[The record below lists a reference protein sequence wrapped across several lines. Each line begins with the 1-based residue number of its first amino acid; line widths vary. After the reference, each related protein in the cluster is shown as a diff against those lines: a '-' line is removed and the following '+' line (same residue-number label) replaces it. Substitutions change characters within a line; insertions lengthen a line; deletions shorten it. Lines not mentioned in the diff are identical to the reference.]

1 VDERPIGKT
10 SKINPARSA
19 EKNFLKMEE
28 TKRCP
33 FCDNEIKLKAKK
45 CQFCGEWLTAAPSVS
60 LTGVDL
66 VKQALGDR
74 YEIQEEIGRG
84 GMATVYRA
92 VQKSLDRTVALKVVH
107 QNLLHDSEFV
117 ARFHREAKLC
127 ASLNH
132 PNIVHVYDEG
142 EVSGVH
148 FMAMEYLEG
157 QDLRH
162 LIRSRGKLTPE
173 QTLQYLLPVAEA
185 LDYAHGRGLIH
196 RDIKSAN
203 IFICN
208 NPATERSRS
217 ARIVL
222 MDFGIAHAAAGTQ
235 LTKAGTVI
243 GTPEYMSPE
252 QADGRAVDHRTDL
265 YSLGVVMYECLT
277 GRVPFTS
284 DNAVST
290 IYKVLNEQ
298 PDEAA
303 FGNITYR
310 VKVLAMSLLSK
321 NPANRPAS
329 GAKTAEAI
337 RLLQQGKEW
346 QPPAPVQAAP
356 KPTAAPKPAAAPGE
370 TIKLSGTPPPRPK
383 PKAPPQKKNVSPQV
397 WAMGAIGVILIATL
411 LAVLLQPPQRP
422 GQPETAKIETPA
434 PQAAQPLIDTKDE
447 NAWQQ
452 ADGSG
457 TLAAYNKYLE
467 LFPKGHYAVEAAGKV
482 EQLKAEEESRRKAAE
497 AEKKRQAERD
507 RLAAEKRDEEAWK
520 LAQNTNTPSGYA
532 GYLKNPKG
540 KYRTQAKAK
549 KDELEAKEKQEREAR
564 EKDLAAWQAAQSAN
578 TIAAYDQYL
587 RHYPD
592 GEYAGQARTNKAA
605 LEEAARLAD
614 PFHDQMVFV
623 KGGTF
628 TMGCTAEQSNCA
640 SDEKPAHQVTVSDYF
655 IGKYEVTQ
663 KQWREVMGTTVS
675 QQRDKANTSWPLQG
689 EGDNYPMYYVS
700 WDEVQE
706 FIKKLNQK
714 TGKKYR
720 LPTEAEWEYAARG
733 GSAGSPTRYSGSN
746 NIDEVAWYTSNSGS
760 KTNPVG
766 RKKPNEL
773 GIYDMSGNVWEWCED
788 DWHDNYNGAPT
799 DGRAWIDSPR
809 SNRRLLRGG
818 SWYLLARHC
827 RVSGRYRGSPDDRY
841 SVFGFRLAQDF

>member
-1 VDERPIGKT
+1 MISGKI
-10 SKINPARSA
+10 KLCNYCG
-19 EKNFLKMEE
+19 E
-28 TKRCP
+28 
-33 FCDNEIKLKAKK
+33 EIKETAIK
-45 CQFCGEWLTAAPSVS
+45 CRYCGSMLTTTPSVS

-107 QNLLHDSEFV
+107 QNLLHDTEFV

-208 NPATERSRS
+208 NPDTERRGLSGAERDLSGTERGLSGVEGRQS

-252 QADGRAVDHRTDL
+252 QADGRVVDHRTDL

-329 GAKTAEAI
+329 GATTAEAI
-337 RLLQQGKEW
+337 RLIQQGKEW
-346 QPPAPVQAAP
+346 QPPAPVQAV
-356 KPTAAPKPAAAPGE
+356 PKPAAAPGE
-370 TIKLSGTPPPRPK
+370 TIKLSGSAPPRPK

-397 WAMGAIGVILIATL
+397 WAMAAIGVILIAAL
-411 LAVLLQPPQRP
+411 LAVLLQKPQRP

-434 PQAAQPLIDTKDE
+434 PQAAQPAQPQIETKDE
-447 NAWQQ
+447 
-452 ADGSG
+452 
-457 TLAAYNKYLE
+457 
-467 LFPKGHYAVEAAGKV
+467 
-482 EQLKAEEESRRKAAE
+482 
-497 AEKKRQAERD
+497 QAERD
-507 RLAAEKRDEEAWK
+507 RQAAEKA
-520 LAQNTNTPSGYA
+520 A
-532 GYLKNPKG
+532 
-540 KYRTQAKAK
+540 
-549 KDELEAKEKQEREAR
+549 REAR
-564 EKDLAAWQAAQSAN
+564 EKEAV
-578 TIAAYDQYL
+578 
-587 RHYPD
+587 
-592 GEYAGQARTNKAA
+592 ARRN
-605 LEEAARLAD
+605 D

-628 TMGCTAEQSNCA
+628 TMGCTSEQGRDCDNN
-640 SDEKPAHQVTVSDYF
+640 EKPAHQVTVNDFY

-663 KQWREVMGTTVS
+663 KQWRAVMG
-675 QQRDKANTSWPLQG
+675 NTPNHFSGCDDCPAFGLSWNDVQG
-689 EGDNYPMYYVS
+689 
-700 WDEVQE
+700 
-706 FIKKLNQK
+706 FITKLNQK
-714 TGKKYR
+714 TGKEYR
-720 LPTEAEWEYAARG
+720 LPSEVEWEFAARG
-733 GSAGSPTRYSGSN
+733 GKKSLGYKYAGSN
-746 NIDEVAWYTSNSGS
+746 NINKVAWYSGNSSNRYQL
-760 KTNPVG
+760 VG
-766 RKKPNEL
+766 RKKANEL
-773 GIYDMSGNVWEWCED
+773 GIYDMSGNVKEWCNSGCGPYSSASQVNIED
-788 DWHDNYNGAPT
+788 DNIEDEYDYFDDEPE
-799 DGRAWIDSPR
+799 PLQ
-809 SNRRLLRGG
+809 RRLRGG
-818 SWYLLARHC
+818 GWDSARRHC
-827 RVSGRYRGSPDDRY
+827 RVADRDCDVSNAPGVDY
-841 SVFGFRLAQDF
+841 GFRLALAP

>member
-1 VDERPIGKT
+1 MND
-10 SKINPARSA
+10 
-19 EKNFLKMEE
+19 KNKL
-28 TKRCP
+28 CP
-33 FCDNEIKLKAKK
+33 FCGEEIKSIAIK
-45 CQFCGEWLTAAPSVS
+45 CRYCGSMLTATPSVS

-84 GMATVYRA
+84 GMATVYKA

-107 QNLLHDSEFV
+107 QNLLHDTEFV

-132 PNIVHVYDEG
+132 PNIVTVYDEG

-162 LIRSRGKLTPE
+162 LIRSRGNLTPE

-203 IFICN
+203 IFISGSG
-208 NPATERSRS
+208 RV
-217 ARIVL
+217 VL

-321 NPANRPAS
+321 NPANRPAT

-346 QPPAPVQAAP
+346 KPPAPVQAAP
-356 KPTAAPKPAAAPGE
+356 KPAAVPKPAAAQGE
-370 TIKLSGTPPPRPK
+370 TIKLSGNAPPRPK
-383 PKAPPQKKNVSPQV
+383 PKAPPQKKKVSPQV

-422 GQPETAKIETPA
+422 GQPETAGIEIPA
-434 PQAAQPLIDTKDE
+434 PQAAQPQIDTKDE

-482 EQLKAEEESRRKAAE
+482 EQLKAEEE
-497 AEKKRQAERD
+497 KRQAEKERQ
-507 RLAAEKRDEEAWK
+507 AAEKA
-520 LAQNTNTPSGYA
+520 A
-532 GYLKNPKG
+532 
-540 KYRTQAKAK
+540 
-549 KDELEAKEKQEREAR
+549 REAR
-564 EKDLAAWQAAQSAN
+564 EK
-578 TIAAYDQYL
+578 
-587 RHYPD
+587 
-592 GEYAGQARTNKAA
+592 
-605 LEEAARLAD
+605 EAAARRND

-628 TMGCTAEQSNCA
+628 TMGCTAEQGSDCDD
-640 SDEKPAHQVTVSDYF
+640 DEKPTRRVTVSDFY

-663 KQWREVMGTTVS
+663 KQWRAVMGSDPPELRFKGCDDCPVE
-675 QQRDKANTSWPLQG
+675 R
-689 EGDNYPMYYVS
+689 VS
-700 WDEVQE
+700 WNDIQE

-720 LPTEAEWEYAARG
+720 LPTEAEWEFAARG
-733 GSAGSPTRYSGSN
+733 GTQSRGYKYAGSNTVG
-746 NIDEVAWYTSNSGS
+746 EVAEYDGNNNKST
-760 KTNPVG
+760 KPVG
-766 RKKPNEL
+766 GRKANEL
-773 GIYDMSGNVWEWCED
+773 GLYDMSGNVWEWCED
-788 DWHDNYNGAPT
+788 DWHNNYNGAPT

-809 SNRRLLRGG
+809 SNRRVLRGG
-818 SWYLLARHC
+818 SWNNNAWHC
-827 RVSGRYRGSPDDRY
+827 RVSFPVWLSPDIRL
-841 SVFGFRLAQDF
+841 SSLGFRLAQDF

>member
-1 VDERPIGKT
+1 
-10 SKINPARSA
+10 
-19 EKNFLKMEE
+19 MEE

-33 FCDNEIKLKAKK
+33 FCDEPIRVNAIKCKH
-45 CQFCGEWLTAAPSVS
+45 CGSMLTATPSVS

-84 GMATVYRA
+84 GMATVYKA

-107 QNLLHDSEFV
+107 QNLLHDTEFV

-157 QDLRH
+157 QDVRH

-185 LDYAHGRGLIH
+185 LDYAHDRGLIH

-208 NPATERSRS
+208 NPDTERSRS

-252 QADGRAVDHRTDL
+252 QADGRQVDHRTDL

-321 NPANRPAS
+321 NADHRPAS

-337 RLLQQGKEW
+337 RQLQQGKAW
-346 QPPAPVQAAP
+346 QPPTPVQ
-356 KPTAAPKPAAAPGE
+356 AAPKPAAAPGE
-370 TIKLSGTPPPRPK
+370 TIKLSGNITGESTMFHLTGKNEYPSEIKVERPEVELTENPTISFSK
-383 PKAPPQKKNVSPQV
+383 VSPHSSAYYSMFIMNNQTKKQKQPKHFLLVPAAFTFIIVLWVQV
-397 WAMGAIGVILIATL
+397 YKNFLF
-411 LAVLLQPPQRP
+411 LQ
-422 GQPETAKIETPA
+422 IFF
-434 PQAAQPLIDTKDE
+434 IDPYIIHSTFIH
-447 NAWQQ
+447 
-452 ADGSG
+452 
-457 TLAAYNKYLE
+457 
-467 LFPKGHYAVEAAGKV
+467 LF
-482 EQLKAEEESRRKAAE
+482 
-497 AEKKRQAERD
+497 
-507 RLAAEKRDEEAWK
+507 
-520 LAQNTNTPSGYA
+520 
-532 GYLKNPKG
+532 
-540 KYRTQAKAK
+540 
-549 KDELEAKEKQEREAR
+549 
-564 EKDLAAWQAAQSAN
+564 
-578 TIAAYDQYL
+578 
-587 RHYPD
+587 
-592 GEYAGQARTNKAA
+592 
-605 LEEAARLAD
+605 
-614 PFHDQMVFV
+614 
-623 KGGTF
+623 F
-628 TMGCTAEQSNCA
+628 TMVAMFFA
-640 SDEKPAHQVTVSDYF
+640 SL
-655 IGKYEVTQ
+655 I
-663 KQWREVMGTTVS
+663 
-675 QQRDKANTSWPLQG
+675 TSIIL
-689 EGDNYPMYYVS
+689 
-700 WDEVQE
+700 
-706 FIKKLNQK
+706 
-714 TGKKYR
+714 
-720 LPTEAEWEYAARG
+720 
-733 GSAGSPTRYSGSN
+733 RY
-746 NIDEVAWYTSNSGS
+746 ITFF
-760 KTNPVG
+760 K
-766 RKKPNEL
+766 
-773 GIYDMSGNVWEWCED
+773 
-788 DWHDNYNGAPT
+788 
-799 DGRAWIDSPR
+799 
-809 SNRRLLRGG
+809 
-818 SWYLLARHC
+818 
-827 RVSGRYRGSPDDRY
+827 
-841 SVFGFRLAQDF
+841 

>member
-1 VDERPIGKT
+1 
-10 SKINPARSA
+10 
-19 EKNFLKMEE
+19 MEE
-28 TKRCP
+28 TKRCS
-33 FCDNEIKLKAKK
+33 FCDEPIRVNAIKCKH
-45 CQFCGEWLTAAPSVS
+45 CGSMLTATPSVS

-84 GMATVYRA
+84 GMATVYKA
-92 VQKSLDRTVALKVVH
+92 VQKNLERTVALKVIH
-107 QNLLHDSEFV
+107 QNLLHDAEFV

-132 PNIVHVYDEG
+132 PNIVTVHDEG

-162 LIRSRGKLTPE
+162 LIRSRGKLNPE
-173 QTLQYLLPVAEA
+173 QALQYLLPVAEA

-203 IFICN
+203 IFICGSA
-208 NPATERSRS
+208 PSTSSGAARSPGTEPVEVPRSRV
-217 ARIVL
+217 VL

-252 QADGRAVDHRTDL
+252 QADGRVVDHRTDL

-290 IYKVLNEQ
+290 IYKVINEQ

-329 GAKTAEAI
+329 GATTAEAI
-337 RLLQQGKEW
+337 RLLQQGKAW
-346 QPPAPVQAAP
+346 QPPAPVQTAP
-356 KPTAAPKPAAAPGE
+356 KPTATPGE
-370 TIKLSGTPPPRPK
+370 TIKLSGNAAPRPK
-383 PKAPPQKKNVSPQV
+383 PTAPPQKKKTLPPAV
-397 WAMGAIGVILIATL
+397 WAMIATGVILIAVL
-411 LAVLLQPPQRP
+411 LAVLLQKPQTQR
-422 GQPETAKIETPA
+422 QPETARAETTT
-434 PQAAQPLIDTKDE
+434 PQAAQPAKSLVDSKDE
-447 NAWQQ
+447 KAWQQ
-452 ADGSG
+452 AGASG

-482 EQLKAEEESRRKAAE
+482 EQLKAEEEKRKVAAE
-497 AEKKRQAERD
+497 AEKRRKAEEE
-507 RLAAEKRDEEAWK
+507 RLAAEKRDEEAWQR
-520 LAQNTNTPSGYA
+520 AQQTNTPSGYA
-532 GYLKNPKG
+532 DYLKNPKG

-549 KDELEAKEKQEREAR
+549 KVELEAREAR
-564 EKDLAAWQAAQSAN
+564 EK
-578 TIAAYDQYL
+578 
-587 RHYPD
+587 
-592 GEYAGQARTNKAA
+592 
-605 LEEAARLAD
+605 EAAARRND

-628 TMGCTAEQSNCA
+628 TMGCTSEQSDCD
-640 SDEKPAHQVTVSDYF
+640 SDEKPTRQVTVSDFYM
-655 IGKYEVTQ
+655 GKYEVTQ
-663 KQWREVMGTTVS
+663 KQWRAVMGS
-675 QQRDKANTSWPLQG
+675 NPSHFNNC
-689 EGDNYPMYYVS
+689 DNCPVENVR
-700 WDEVQE
+700 WNDVQE
-706 FIKKLNQK
+706 FIRKLNQL
-714 TGKKYR
+714 TGKRYR
-720 LPTEAEWEYAARG
+720 LPTEAEWEFAARG
-733 GSAGSPTRYSGSN
+733 GTQSRGYKYSGSN
-746 NIDEVAWYTSNSGS
+746 TIGEVAEYEGNNDKST
-760 KTNPVG
+760 KPVG
-766 RKKPNEL
+766 GKKPNEL
-773 GIYDMSGNVWEWCED
+773 GLYDMSGNVWEWCED
-788 DWHDNYNGAPT
+788 DWHNNYNGAPT

-809 SNRRLLRGG
+809 GDRRVLRGG
-818 SWYLLARHC
+818 SLFFVARLC
-827 RVSGRYRGSPDDRY
+827 RVSNRYGSYPDSRN
-841 SVFGFRLAQDF
+841 SLNGFRLAQDF

>member
-1 VDERPIGKT
+1 
-10 SKINPARSA
+10 
-19 EKNFLKMEE
+19 MEE

-33 FCDNEIKLKAKK
+33 FCESKVSITAKK
-45 CQFCGEWLTAAPSVS
+45 CRFCGEWLTTTPSVS

-84 GMATVYRA
+84 GMATVYKA

-107 QNLLHDSEFV
+107 QNLLHDTEFV

-203 IFICN
+203 IFISGSG
-208 NPATERSRS
+208 RV
-217 ARIVL
+217 VL

-252 QADGRAVDHRTDL
+252 QADGRVVDHRTDL

-321 NPANRPAS
+321 NPDHRPAS

-337 RLLQQGKEW
+337 RLLQQGKAW
-346 QPPAPVQAAP
+346 HPPAPVQAAP
-356 KPTAAPKPAAAPGE
+356 KPAAAQGE
-370 TIKLSGTPPPRPK
+370 TIKLSGTPPPREK
-383 PKAPPQKKNVSPQV
+383 PTAANQKKKASPLV
-397 WAMGAIGVILIATL
+397 WAMAAMGVILIAAL
-411 LAVLLQPPQRP
+411 LAVLLPKLQSQRP
-422 GQPETAKIETPA
+422 PETARAETTT
-434 PQAAQPLIDTKDE
+434 PQATQPSSPQIDPRDE
-447 NAWQQ
+447 QAWQQ
-452 ADGSG
+452 AGGSG
-457 TLAAYNKYLE
+457 TLAAYAKYLE

-482 EQLKAEEESRRKAAE
+482 EQLKAEEEKRRKTAE

-507 RLAAEKRDEEAWK
+507 RLAAEKRDEEAWQR
-520 LAQNTNTPSGYA
+520 AQQTNTPTGYA
-532 GYLKNPKG
+532 DYLKNPQG
-540 KYRTQAKAK
+540 KYRTQAQAK

-564 EKDLAAWQAAQSAN
+564 EKDLVAWQTAHGAK
-578 TIAAYDQYL
+578 TIASYDQYL
-587 RHYPD
+587 RDYPD
-592 GEYAGQARTNKAA
+592 GLYAGQARTNKAA
-605 LEEAARLAD
+605 LEEAARRND

-623 KGGTF
+623 KGGAF
-628 TMGCTAEQSNCA
+628 TMGCTGEQGRNCD
-640 SDEKPAHQVTVSDYF
+640 SDEKPAHQVTVRDFY

-663 KQWREVMGTTVS
+663 KQWRAVMGSDPPELRFKGCDDCPVE
-675 QQRDKANTSWPLQG
+675 R
-689 EGDNYPMYYVS
+689 VS
-700 WDEVQE
+700 WNDIQE

-720 LPTEAEWEYAARG
+720 LPTEAEWEFAARG

-746 NIDEVAWYTSNSGS
+746 NIDDVAWYSENSNS
-760 KTNPVG
+760 KTHPVG

-773 GIYDMSGNVWEWCED
+773 GLYDMSGNVWEWCED
-788 DWHDNYNGAPT
+788 DWHNNYNGAPT

-809 SNRRLLRGG
+809 GSGRVLRGG
-818 SWYLLARHC
+818 SWYGHAQYC
-827 RVSGRYRGSPDDRY
+827 RVSNRSSRTPDNRSY
-841 SVFGFRLAQDF
+841 SLGFRLALAP

>member
-1 VDERPIGKT
+1 MNNND
-10 SKINPARSA
+10 
-19 EKNFLKMEE
+19 

-33 FCDNEIKLKAKK
+33 FCNEEINALAKK
-45 CQFCGEWLTAAPSVS
+45 CKHCNEWLTTTPSVS

-84 GMATVYRA
+84 GMATVYKA

-107 QNLLHDSEFV
+107 QNLLHDTEFV

-157 QDLRH
+157 QDLRQ

-185 LDYAHGRGLIH
+185 LDYAHGEGLIH

-203 IFICN
+203 IYI
-208 NPATERSRS
+208 TSKGRV
-217 ARIVL
+217 VL

-321 NPANRPAS
+321 NPDHRPAT
-329 GAKTAEAI
+329 GATTAEAI

-397 WAMGAIGVILIATL
+397 WAMAAIGVILIATL
-411 LAVLLQPPQRP
+411 LAVLLQQPQSQR
-422 GQPETAKIETPA
+422 QPETASVETQT
-434 PQAAQPLIDTKDE
+434 PQITQPAQPQVDPQDE
-447 NAWQQ
+447 Q
-452 ADGSG
+452 A
-457 TLAAYNKYLE
+457 
-467 LFPKGHYAVEAAGKV
+467 
-482 EQLKAEEESRRKAAE
+482 ESDLLPTEKAA
-497 AEKKRQAERD
+497 
-507 RLAAEKRDEEAWK
+507 
-520 LAQNTNTPSGYA
+520 
-532 GYLKNPKG
+532 
-540 KYRTQAKAK
+540 
-549 KDELEAKEKQEREAR
+549 AR
-564 EKDLAAWQAAQSAN
+564 
-578 TIAAYDQYL
+578 
-587 RHYPD
+587 R
-592 GEYAGQARTNKAA
+592 
-605 LEEAARLAD
+605 AD
-614 PFHDQMVFV
+614 PFYHQMVFV

-628 TMGCTAEQSNCA
+628 TMGCTSEQGRGCWDS
-640 SDEKPAHQVTVSDYF
+640 EKPTRRVTVGDFY

-663 KQWREVMGTTVS
+663 KQWRAVMGTSASLSDPSYFKNCDDCPVES
-675 QQRDKANTSWPLQG
+675 
-689 EGDNYPMYYVS
+689 VS
-700 WDEVQE
+700 WNDIQE

-746 NIDEVAWYTSNSGS
+746 NIDEVAWYSSNSGS
-760 KTNPVG
+760 KTHPVG

-773 GIYDMSGNVWEWCED
+773 GLYDMSGNVWEWCS
-788 DWHDNYNGAPT
+788 DWYGSDYYKN
-799 DGRAWIDSPR
+799 SPQTNPQGPSSGSYR
-809 SNRRLLRGG
+809 VLRGG
-818 SWYLLARHC
+818 SWYSRAQNC
-827 RVSGRYRGSPDDRY
+827 RVSDRY
-841 SVFGFRLAQDF
+841 SYTPDSRNGISGFRLALAP

>member
-1 VDERPIGKT
+1 MNNND
-10 SKINPARSA
+10 
-19 EKNFLKMEE
+19 

-33 FCDNEIKLKAKK
+33 FCNEEINALAKK
-45 CQFCGEWLTAAPSVS
+45 CKHCNEWLTTTPSVS

-107 QNLLHDSEFV
+107 QNLLHDTEFV

-127 ASLNH
+127 ASLSH
-132 PNIVHVYDEG
+132 PNIVTVHDEG

-157 QDLRH
+157 HDLRH
-162 LIRSRGKLTPE
+162 LIRSRGRLTPE

-203 IFICN
+203 IFICGSG
-208 NPATERSRS
+208 ASTTLSGRRV
-217 ARIVL
+217 VL

-252 QADGRAVDHRTDL
+252 QADGRVVDHRTDL

-303 FGNITYR
+303 FGNIIYR

-370 TIKLSGTPPPRPK
+370 TIKLSGSAPPRPK
-383 PKAPPQKKNVSPQV
+383 PKAPPQKKKVSPQV
-397 WAMGAIGVILIATL
+397 WAMAAIGVILIAAL
-411 LAVLLQPPQRP
+411 LAVLLQQPQRP
-422 GQPETAKIETPA
+422 GQPETARIETPA
-434 PQAAQPLIDTKDE
+434 PQAAQPAKPQIDTKDE
-447 NAWQQ
+447 QAWQQ
-452 ADGSG
+452 AGGSG

-482 EQLKAEEESRRKAAE
+482 EQLKAEEEKRRKAAE
-497 AEKKRQAERD
+497 AEKKRQAEKERQ
-507 RLAAEKRDEEAWK
+507 AAEKRDEEAWQR
-520 LAQNTNTPSGYA
+520 AQQTNTPTGYA
-532 GYLKNPKG
+532 EYLKNPGG
-540 KYRTQAKAK
+540 KYRTQAQAK

-564 EKDLAAWQAAQSAN
+564 EKDLAAWQAAHSAN
-578 TIAAYDQYL
+578 TIVAYDQYL
-587 RHYPD
+587 RNYPNGNYANQATSNIKSLKKITD
-592 GEYAGQARTNKAA
+592 GNGFVYRLTNNRYKESDDIDRAVKQEFGAKA
-605 LEEAARLAD
+605 EVAD
-614 PFHDQMVFV
+614 WNDLKIQFGNNIELFLDAIGVEHGNREGVFV
-623 KGGTF
+623 KRNGSF
-628 TMGCTAEQSNCA
+628 TYSGRR
-640 SDEKPAHQVTVSDYF
+640 KYF
-655 IGKYEVTQ
+655 FNRFDGNVN
-663 KQWREVMGTTVS
+663 RG
-675 QQRDKANTSWPLQG
+675 
-689 EGDNYPMYYVS
+689 YYVHDRIS
-700 WDEVQE
+700 
-706 FIKKLNQK
+706 
-714 TGKKYR
+714 
-720 LPTEAEWEYAARG
+720 
-733 GSAGSPTRYSGSN
+733 SN
-746 NIDEVAWYTSNSGS
+746 TV
-760 KTNPVG
+760 V
-766 RKKPNEL
+766 L
-773 GIYDMSGNVWEWCED
+773 
-788 DWHDNYNGAPT
+788 
-799 DGRAWIDSPR
+799 
-809 SNRRLLRGG
+809 G
-818 SWYLLARHC
+818 SWYNQNLRIL
-827 RVSGRYRGSPDDRY
+827 VKYPSE
-841 SVFGFRLAQDF
+841 